1 MSTNASLVSASQ
13 DGAIDLAVEKILG
26 GDVVALPTETVYGL
40 AASAKDK
47 KAVANIFAVKG
58 RPSFN
63 PLICHV
69 SSIAMA
75 EAYVDFPPLAQ
86 KLAGSFWPGPLTIVC
101 KTRPKTGLAEK
112 VSAGLDTLAVRCP
125 DSHIMR
131 QIIEGVGHPLAAPS
145 ANKSGRLSPTTAQS
159 VEAGLGEEIPLIID
173 AGPTTVGIEST
184 IVSVI
189 GSDITLL
196 RPGVITTEQI
206 ENAAGQPVLMRNSK
220 TINAPGQLLSHYA
233 PKATLHLNQQATE
246 GRTHIGFGKED
257 ADLNLS
263 ASGDLKEAAKNLFET
278 LRKADAI
285 STGEISVSP
294 IPDVGIGM
302 AINDRLKRAAAP
314 RPDPDYD

>member
-13 DGAIDLAVEKILG
+13 DGAIGLAVEKILG
-26 GDVVALPTETVYGL
+26 GDLVALPTETVYGL

-47 KAVANIFAVKG
+47 KAVASIFATKG

-69 SSIAMA
+69 SSPAMA
-75 EAYVDFPPLAQ
+75 EDYVDFPPLAR
-86 KLAGSFWPGPLTIVC
+86 KLANSFWPGPLTIVC
-101 KTRPKTGLAEK
+101 RMLPKAGLAEE

-125 DSHIMR
+125 DSSIMR
-131 QIIEGVGHPLAAPS
+131 QVIEGVGHPLAAPS

-159 VEAGLGEEIPLIID
+159 VEAGLGADIPLIID
-173 AGPTTVGIEST
+173 GGPTTVGIEST

-189 GSDITLL
+189 DGDITLL
-196 RPGVITTEQI
+196 RPGVITAEQI
-206 ENAAGQPVLMRNSK
+206 EGAAGVSVLMRDSK
-220 TINAPGQLLSHYA
+220 TINAPGQLASHYA
-233 PKATLHLNQQATE
+233 PKASLFLNQSATD
-246 GRTHIGFGKED
+246 GRVHIGFGNED

-263 ASGDLKEAAKNLFET
+263 ASADLKEAAQNLFET

-294 IPDVGIGM
+294 IPDIGIGA

-314 RPDPDYD
+314 RPDTDYD